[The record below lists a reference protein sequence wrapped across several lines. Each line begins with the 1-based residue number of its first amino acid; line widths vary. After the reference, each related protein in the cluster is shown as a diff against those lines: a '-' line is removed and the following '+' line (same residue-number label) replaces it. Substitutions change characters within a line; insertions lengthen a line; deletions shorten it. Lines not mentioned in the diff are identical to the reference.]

1 MPVLARA
8 KPALFD
14 IAGRPLHLG
23 SELGSGGEGAVY
35 ELRDRSDLVVK
46 LYHKSLGAE
55 KAAKI
60 ASMAKS
66 ANERLLRLTAW
77 PTEPIR
83 LGSGTGAVVGFTMP
97 KITGHKQAF
106 SLYSPKLRLQEF
118 PRASWQ

>member
-1 MPVLARA
+1 MPVQARA

-83 LGSGTGAVVGFTMP
+83 LGSGNRGGRRLHYAKDNRSQTGIQPV
-97 KITGHKQAF
+97 
-106 SLYSPKLRLQEF
+106 
-118 PRASWQ
+118 

>member
-1 MPVLARA
+1 MQTRVPPTL
-8 KPALFD
+8 LD
-14 IAGRPLHLG
+14 SAGRPLQLG
-23 SELGSGGEGAVY
+23 PQLGSGGEGSVF

-46 LYHKSLGAE
+46 LYHKSLEPE
-55 KAAKI
+55 KASKI

-83 LGSGTGAVVGFTMP
+83 IGSGNGAGTIVGFTMP

-106 SLYSPKLRLQEF
+106 SCISRDLI
-118 PRASWQ
+118 